1 MAHSDGE
8 LATARAARRAG
19 TLMVLSIYSTT
30 SFEDVRQA
38 APEGLQWF
46 QLYISPDREVTKAL
60 VIRAEKA
67 GYRALVV
74 TVDLPVPGKSSSA
87 TKSGFK
93 PPRVPNFEGTSV
105 NPSEVYKGL
114 VLDPSLTW
122 DAISWLK
129 SITELPIILK
139 GITTGRAEGS
149 GTVNGV
155 NGNADV
161 FGRLASPV
169 RSPFLGSSASC
180 TASKPQGGC
189 FLISVHL
196 GSGAHGTASK
206 PQGGCCCVSIHLRA
220 GYDLSCPTCCFGPS
234 GPGPPIPD
242 LYSSEEA
249 WGAPQAVD
257 LCRSTVDHLVRLETT
272 VREAFVNRQFCLSVF
287 FDLEK
292 AYDTAWRYGILQDL
306 ISMGIKGRMF
316 NCISDFLQDRGFQF
330 DFGNPGAWRQ
340 WRQHFEEYCYASGPY
355 ATSDEV
361 RVRTRLYCT
370 GPNARDILSS
380 LQVEEADISEF
391 NHIAEKFDGYFIHP
405 ANKLYESPRFYRRV
419 QQAAEDAEEA
429 ISRGVSAI
437 LVSNH
442 GGRQLDG
449 APATVEVLP
458 DVVAAVRGRIEVYV
472 DGGIRRGTDVV
483 KALALGAK
491 VVFVGRP
498 AIWGLA
504 YKVGR

>member
-1 MAHSDGE
+1 MAYLRLRLRPRVLKNVAQRNMEVTLLGDQRLSMPLAISPTAFQKMAHSDGE

-74 TVDLPVPGKSSSA
+74 TVDLPVPGKSSSK

-105 NPSEVYKGL
+105 NPSEVYKEL

-139 GITTGRAEGS
+139 GITT
-149 GTVNGV
+149 
-155 NGNADV
+155 
-161 FGRLASPV
+161 
-169 RSPFLGSSASC
+169 
-180 TASKPQGGC
+180 
-189 FLISVHL
+189 
-196 GSGAHGTASK
+196 
-206 PQGGCCCVSIHLRA
+206 
-220 GYDLSCPTCCFGPS
+220 
-234 GPGPPIPD
+234 
-242 LYSSEEA
+242 
-249 WGAPQAVD
+249 
-257 LCRSTVDHLVRLETT
+257 
-272 VREAFVNRQFCLSVF
+272 
-287 FDLEK
+287 
-292 AYDTAWRYGILQDL
+292 
-306 ISMGIKGRMF
+306 
-316 NCISDFLQDRGFQF
+316 
-330 DFGNPGAWRQ
+330 
-340 WRQHFEEYCYASGPY
+340 
-355 ATSDEV
+355 
-361 RVRTRLYCT
+361 
-370 GPNARDILSS
+370 
-380 LQVEEADISEF
+380 
-391 NHIAEKFDGYFIHP
+391 
-405 ANKLYESPRFYRRV
+405 
-419 QQAAEDAEEA
+419 AEDAEEA

-449 APATVEVLP
+449 VPATVEVLP
-458 DVVAAVRGRIEVYV
+458 GVVAAVRGRIEVYV
-472 DGGIRRGTDVV
+472 DGGIRRGTDVI

-504 YKVGR
+504 YKGEAGINQMLEILREEIDRTLALMGCSSLDQLRPDMVVHESHFSKPSRFLPATSNGSD